1 MIYSAARMKT
11 LITHSELDGLESGS
25 TFPVTT
31 DMLLTPSARDYA
43 SAHGIRLVYP
53 ERNQKPSESP
63 MDRAIREAVLAE
75 LGEVDAAV
83 IDAVR
88 AGVAGATSPTGT
100 LSAPGNSVSTSPAS
114 ARSASANAVHI
125 GNEIL
130 KRAETPRNRAVL
142 SAMGENRT
150 GILGSLTSAIASHG
164 CDIVDVSQTLVG
176 GYFTVILIVELDN
189 LSAGGKTFADF
200 RAPMLAEAKKL
211 GLEAMLMHEDI
222 LRAMHRV

>member
-25 TFPVTT
+25 TFPVTA

-53 ERNQKPSESP
+53 ERSQKRSESP

-75 LGEVDAAV
+75 LGEVDETV
-83 IDAVR
+83 FDAVR
-88 AGVAGATSPTGT
+88 AGVAGATSP
-100 LSAPGNSVSTSPAS
+100 APGHPAASHSV
-114 ARSASANAVHI
+114 NI

-130 KRAETPRNRAVL
+130 KRAETPRNRAVF

-164 CDIVDVSQTLVG
+164 CNIVDVSQTLVG

-189 LSAGGKTFADF
+189 LSAGGKSFADF
-200 RAPMLAEAKKL
+200 RAPILAEAKSL

-222 LRAMHRV
+222 LRAMHRI